1 MANKTEQVLEATENI
16 NNREAFFMKYK
27 KAILIA
33 VAAIIV
39 VIAGVFL
46 YISQISG
53 PREEKASTALSKGQ
67 TYFNNEMFEQ
77 AVNGDGAGFVGFA
90 KLADEYSGTKAGNLA
105 NLYAGLCY
113 ANLGKWAEAQK
124 SLDAFSTEGDQMIS
138 PASQAALGDAY
149 AHLNQLDKAVDAFK
163 KAADMADSKAE
174 DDTNNSLSP
183 TFLIKAGEVLESQ
196 GKKDEAEAT
205 KEKVAQIAE
214 ELVKLEAL
222 EEEYAAEIKKRM
234 QVIPQIIDPSV
245 PIGKD
250 DSENVEIE
258 RFGEPF
264 VPDFEVPYHVDIME

>member
-1 MANKTEQVLEATENI
+1 MANKTEQVLESTENI
-16 NNREAFFMKYK
+16 NNREAFFMRYK

-183 TFLIKAGEVLESQ
+183 IFLIKAGEVLESQ
-196 GKKDEAEAT
+196 GKKDEAL
-205 KEKVAQIAE
+205 KIYQDIKKKYVNSM
-214 ELVKLEAL
+214 LVQS
-222 EEEYAAEIKKRM
+222 AEIDKY
-234 QVIPQIIDPSV
+234 
-245 PIGKD
+245 
-250 DSENVEIE
+250 IE
-258 RFGEPF
+258 RASN
-264 VPDFEVPYHVDIME
+264 

>member
-113 ANLGKWAEAQK
+113 ANLGNWAEAQK
-124 SLDAFSTEGDQMIS
+124 SLDAFSTEDDQMIS

-174 DDTNNSLSP
+174 DDANNSLSP
-183 TFLIKAGEVLESQ
+183 IFLIKAGEVLESQ
-196 GKKDEAEAT
+196 GKKDEAL
-205 KEKVAQIAE
+205 KIYQDIKKKYVNSM
-214 ELVKLEAL
+214 LVQS
-222 EEEYAAEIKKRM
+222 AEIDKY
-234 QVIPQIIDPSV
+234 
-245 PIGKD
+245 
-250 DSENVEIE
+250 IE
-258 RFGEPF
+258 RASN
-264 VPDFEVPYHVDIME
+264 

>member
-1 MANKTEQVLEATENI
+1 MTNKTEQVLEATENI

-138 PASQAALGDAY
+138 PASQAAL
-149 AHLNQLDKAVDAFK
+149 VDAFK

-174 DDTNNSLSP
+174 DDANNSLSP

-196 GKKDEAEAT
+196 GKKDEAL
-205 KEKVAQIAE
+205 KIYQDIKKKYVNSM
-214 ELVKLEAL
+214 LVQS
-222 EEEYAAEIKKRM
+222 AEIDKY
-234 QVIPQIIDPSV
+234 
-245 PIGKD
+245 
-250 DSENVEIE
+250 IE
-258 RFGEPF
+258 RASN
-264 VPDFEVPYHVDIME
+264 

>member
-90 KLADEYSGTKAGNLA
+90 KLANEYSGTKAGNLA

-124 SLDAFSTEGDQMIS
+124 SLDAFSTEDDQMIS

-174 DDTNNSLSP
+174 DDANNSLSP
-183 TFLIKAGEVLESQ
+183 IFLIKAGEVLESQ
-196 GKKDEAEAT
+196 SKKDEAL
-205 KEKVAQIAE
+205 KIYQDIKKKYVNSM
-214 ELVKLEAL
+214 LVQS
-222 EEEYAAEIKKRM
+222 AEIDKY
-234 QVIPQIIDPSV
+234 
-245 PIGKD
+245 
-250 DSENVEIE
+250 IE
-258 RFGEPF
+258 RASN
-264 VPDFEVPYHVDIME
+264 

>member
-124 SLDAFSTEGDQMIS
+124 ILDAFSTEGDQMIS

-183 TFLIKAGEVLESQ
+183 IFLIKAGEVLESQ
-196 GKKDEAEAT
+196 GKKDEAL
-205 KEKVAQIAE
+205 KIYQDIKKKYVNSM
-214 ELVKLEAL
+214 LVQS
-222 EEEYAAEIKKRM
+222 AEIDKY
-234 QVIPQIIDPSV
+234 
-245 PIGKD
+245 
-250 DSENVEIE
+250 IE
-258 RFGEPF
+258 RASN
-264 VPDFEVPYHVDIME
+264 

>member
-124 SLDAFSTEGDQMIS
+124 SLDTFSTEGDQMIS

-183 TFLIKAGEVLESQ
+183 IFLIKAGEVLESQ
-196 GKKDEAEAT
+196 GKKDEAL
-205 KEKVAQIAE
+205 KIYQDIKKKYVNSM
-214 ELVKLEAL
+214 LVQS
-222 EEEYAAEIKKRM
+222 AEIDKY
-234 QVIPQIIDPSV
+234 
-245 PIGKD
+245 
-250 DSENVEIE
+250 IE
-258 RFGEPF
+258 RASN
-264 VPDFEVPYHVDIME
+264 

>member
-16 NNREAFFMKYK
+16 NNREAFFMRYK

-77 AVNGDGAGFVGFA
+77 AVNGDGAGFLGFA

-124 SLDAFSTEGDQMIS
+124 SLDAFSTEDDQMIS

-174 DDTNNSLSP
+174 DDANNSLSP
-183 TFLIKAGEVLESQ
+183 IFLIKAGEVLESQ
-196 GKKDEAEAT
+196 GKKDEAL
-205 KEKVAQIAE
+205 KIYQDIKKKYVNSM
-214 ELVKLEAL
+214 LVQS
-222 EEEYAAEIKKRM
+222 AEIDKY
-234 QVIPQIIDPSV
+234 
-245 PIGKD
+245 
-250 DSENVEIE
+250 IE
-258 RFGEPF
+258 RASN
-264 VPDFEVPYHVDIME
+264 

>member
-174 DDTNNSLSP
+174 DDTNNSIAP
-183 TFLIKAGEVLESQ
+183 TFLLQAGELLESQ
-196 GKKDEAEAT
+196 NNKAEAL
-205 KEKVAQIAE
+205 KIYQD
-214 ELVKLEAL
+214 
-222 EEEYAAEIKKRM
+222 IKKKYVNSAAY
-234 QVIPQIIDPSV
+234 QQID
-245 PIGKD
+245 KY
-250 DSENVEIE
+250 IE
-258 RFGEPF
+258 RATTK
-264 VPDFEVPYHVDIME
+264 

>member
-77 AVNGDGAGFVGFA
+77 AVNGDGAGFIGFA

-183 TFLIKAGEVLESQ
+183 IFLIKAGEVLESQ
-196 GKKDEAEAT
+196 GKKDEAL
-205 KEKVAQIAE
+205 KIYQDIKKKYVNSM
-214 ELVKLEAL
+214 LVQS
-222 EEEYAAEIKKRM
+222 AEIDKY
-234 QVIPQIIDPSV
+234 
-245 PIGKD
+245 
-250 DSENVEIE
+250 IE
-258 RFGEPF
+258 RASN
-264 VPDFEVPYHVDIME
+264 

>member
-174 DDTNNSLSP
+174 DDANNSLSS

-196 GKKDEAEAT
+196 GKKDEAL
-205 KEKVAQIAE
+205 KIYQDIKKKYVNSM
-214 ELVKLEAL
+214 LVQS
-222 EEEYAAEIKKRM
+222 AEIDKY
-234 QVIPQIIDPSV
+234 
-245 PIGKD
+245 
-250 DSENVEIE
+250 IE
-258 RFGEPF
+258 RASN
-264 VPDFEVPYHVDIME
+264 

>member
-105 NLYAGLCY
+105 NLYAGLSY

-124 SLDAFSTEGDQMIS
+124 SLDAFSTEDDQMIS

-174 DDTNNSLSP
+174 DDANNSLSP
-183 TFLIKAGEVLESQ
+183 IFLIKAGEVLESQ
-196 GKKDEAEAT
+196 GKKDEAL
-205 KEKVAQIAE
+205 KIYQDIKKKYVNSM
-214 ELVKLEAL
+214 LVQS
-222 EEEYAAEIKKRM
+222 AEIDKY
-234 QVIPQIIDPSV
+234 
-245 PIGKD
+245 
-250 DSENVEIE
+250 IE
-258 RFGEPF
+258 RASN
-264 VPDFEVPYHVDIME
+264 

>member
-16 NNREAFFMKYK
+16 NNREAFFMQYK

-77 AVNGDGAGFVGFA
+77 AVNGDGTGFVGFA

-183 TFLIKAGEVLESQ
+183 IFLIKAGEVLESQ
-196 GKKDEAEAT
+196 GKKDEAL
-205 KEKVAQIAE
+205 KLYQDIKKKYVNSM
-214 ELVKLEAL
+214 LVQS
-222 EEEYAAEIKKRM
+222 AEIDKY
-234 QVIPQIIDPSV
+234 
-245 PIGKD
+245 
-250 DSENVEIE
+250 IE
-258 RFGEPF
+258 RASN
-264 VPDFEVPYHVDIME
+264 

>member
-163 KAADMADSKAE
+163 KAADMADNKAE
-174 DDTNNSLSP
+174 DDANNSLSP

-196 GKKDEAEAT
+196 GKKDEAL
-205 KEKVAQIAE
+205 KIYQDIKKKYVNSM
-214 ELVKLEAL
+214 LVQS
-222 EEEYAAEIKKRM
+222 AEIDKY
-234 QVIPQIIDPSV
+234 
-245 PIGKD
+245 
-250 DSENVEIE
+250 IE
-258 RFGEPF
+258 RASN
-264 VPDFEVPYHVDIME
+264 

>member
-16 NNREAFFMKYK
+16 NNREAFFIKYK

-174 DDTNNSLSP
+174 DDANNSLSP
-183 TFLIKAGEVLESQ
+183 IFLIKAGEVLESQ
-196 GKKDEAEAT
+196 GKKDEAL
-205 KEKVAQIAE
+205 KIYQDIKKKYVNSM
-214 ELVKLEAL
+214 LVQS
-222 EEEYAAEIKKRM
+222 AEIDKY
-234 QVIPQIIDPSV
+234 
-245 PIGKD
+245 
-250 DSENVEIE
+250 IE
-258 RFGEPF
+258 RASN
-264 VPDFEVPYHVDIME
+264 

>member
-90 KLADEYSGTKAGNLA
+90 KLSDEYSGTKAGNLA

-124 SLDAFSTEGDQMIS
+124 SLDAFSTEDDQMIS

-174 DDTNNSLSP
+174 DDANNSLSP
-183 TFLIKAGEVLESQ
+183 IFLIKAGEVLESQ
-196 GKKDEAEAT
+196 GKKDEAL
-205 KEKVAQIAE
+205 KIYQDIKKKYVNSM
-214 ELVKLEAL
+214 LVQS
-222 EEEYAAEIKKRM
+222 AEIDKY
-234 QVIPQIIDPSV
+234 
-245 PIGKD
+245 
-250 DSENVEIE
+250 IE
-258 RFGEPF
+258 RASN
-264 VPDFEVPYHVDIME
+264 

>member
-105 NLYAGLCY
+105 NLYSGLCY

-183 TFLIKAGEVLESQ
+183 IFLIKAGEVLESQ
-196 GKKDEAEAT
+196 GKKDEAL
-205 KEKVAQIAE
+205 KIYQDIKKKYVNSM
-214 ELVKLEAL
+214 LVQS
-222 EEEYAAEIKKRM
+222 AEIDKY
-234 QVIPQIIDPSV
+234 
-245 PIGKD
+245 
-250 DSENVEIE
+250 IE
-258 RFGEPF
+258 RASN
-264 VPDFEVPYHVDIME
+264 